1 MASKFLRTNLKDM
14 IETLGEDRVK
24 SILANFSC
32 EVNKDV
38 EYFLRQKAVEF
49 AKQGL
54 SETQLVYYK
63 DDSGENEA
71 LKLVGYYTL
80 AQKTITIS
88 KNALSNSLRKR
99 IHKFATY
106 DFEAKKYTLPVIL
119 IGQLGKNYADGN
131 NQYITGDELIELAFN
146 SVETVQRIIG
156 GKAIYLESEEK
167 EYLLDFYQSKSFV
180 QFGKR
185 QLDGDETNLDG
196 KYLIQW
202 IKYMGR

>member
-1 MASKFLRTNLKDM
+1 M
-14 IETLGEDRVK
+14 
-24 SILANFSC
+24 
-32 EVNKDV
+32 
-38 EYFLRQKAVEF
+38 
-49 AKQGL
+49 
-54 SETQLVYYK
+54 
-63 DDSGENEA
+63 
-71 LKLVGYYTL
+71 
-80 AQKTITIS
+80 
-88 KNALSNSLRKR
+88 
-99 IHKFATY
+99 
-106 DFEAKKYTLPVIL
+106 

-167 EYLLDFYQSKSFV
+167 EYLLKFYQSKSFV